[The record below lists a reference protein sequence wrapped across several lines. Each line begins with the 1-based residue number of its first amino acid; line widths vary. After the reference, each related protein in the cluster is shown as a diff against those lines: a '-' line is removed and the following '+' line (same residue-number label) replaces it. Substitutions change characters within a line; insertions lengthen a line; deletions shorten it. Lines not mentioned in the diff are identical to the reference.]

1 MSASL
6 TDPLWR
12 RAARTAMVV
21 FSVGTGLSLTTGCPG
36 RSPTPPATVD
46 ADAGTLDP
54 CASFVGPA
62 RLGIVDAVVDAA
74 TVSRLLSWRRDV
86 QHAQARNEF
95 VARSPGSG
103 TSTRLAVTDAHIEAG
118 CVDLDGLVDIGRAL
132 FTRIVS
138 ADDGFGHGGVDD
150 DRPGPAWRR
159 VQRGVFGGPDA
170 RACIDCHWQGG
181 DGGAGDRADNAYV
194 LGDGI
199 HVDSAD
205 ARNPP
210 SLFGA
215 GWVERAAA
223 EISADLAR
231 QRETLIAEVRTTRSA
246 ASRTLSSQG
255 ITFGVLQ
262 ARPDG
267 QGDVSVDTS
276 AVVGV
281 DADLIVKPFGS
292 KGTVSD
298 LRTFIGRSLQMHLG
312 LQADEWVSARARGRG
327 ADVGGVDDGVGVDLV
342 VDGGTDEDPDAD
354 GVTSEL
360 SSGQLTALVLFIAT
374 LDAPVFSAVEEAP
387 LRAFEL
393 FSNELEFVRSPE
405 FTARFARGAALFGR
419 IGCASCHVPFVRVR
433 DPRYQT
439 ASLSPA
445 GRPIVVDLATDGAKP
460 TPARDDEG
468 AWLVPA
474 FSDFKRHEMGPA
486 LASRYAEHGV
496 PPSMWLTKRLW
507 GLVQTAPYTHE
518 GSALTI
524 DEAVALHG
532 GEAEP
537 AARSFSLLDDSDR
550 VDLRLF
556 LTTLMRAPAPRVR

>member
-1 MSASL
+1 MSALFALSRS
-6 TDPLWR
+6 P
-12 RAARTAMVV
+12 APTAVAV
-21 FSVGTGLSLTTGCPG
+21 LALGIGLIASVACPG
-36 RSPTPPATVD
+36 RPPSQPGAVDVD
-46 ADAGTLDP
+46 AGSADP
-54 CASFVGPA
+54 CATFVGPA
-62 RLGIVDAVVDAA
+62 RLGVHDAVVDEA
-74 TVSRLLSWRRDV
+74 TVARLLSWRRQKD
-86 QHAQARNEF
+86 QEHARDEF
-95 VARSPGSG
+95 VTRTPGS
-103 TSTRLAVTDAHIEAG
+103 SPRLAVTDAHIEAG

-138 ADDGFGHGGVDD
+138 ADDGFGHGGGDD
-150 DRPGPAWRR
+150 DNGLPAPALRR

-181 DGGAGDRADNAYV
+181 DGGAGDRADNSYI

-215 GWVERAAA
+215 GWVERAAV

-231 QRETLIAEVRTTRSA
+231 QREALVAEVRTTRTA

-267 QGDVSVDTS
+267 EGGVRIDTS
-276 AVVGV
+276 GV
-281 DADLIVKPFGS
+281 IGIDADLIVKPFGS
-292 KGTVSD
+292 KGTVTD
-298 LRTFIGRSLQMHLG
+298 LRTFIGRSLQLHLG
-312 LQADEWVSARARGRG
+312 IQSDEWVSASARGRG
-327 ADVGGVDDGVGVDLV
+327 DVVGGVNDGVGVDLWI
-342 VDGGTDEDPDAD
+342 DGGTALDPDAD
-354 GVTSEL
+354 GVSSEL
-360 SSGQLTALVLFIAT
+360 TSGQLTALVLFIAT

-419 IGCASCHVPFVRVR
+419 VGCASCHVPFVRVN

-445 GRPIVVDLATDGAKP
+445 GRPVVVDLGTDGARP
-460 TPARDDEG
+460 TPHRDDDG
-468 AWLVPA
+468 AFVVPV
-474 FSDFKRHEMGPA
+474 FSDFKRHDLGQA
-486 LASRYAEHGV
+486 LASRHSEHGV
-496 PPSMWLTKRLW
+496 PPSVWLTKRLW

-518 GSALTI
+518 GSAMTI
-524 DEAVALHG
+524 DEAIALHG

-537 AARSFSLLDDSDR
+537 AARGFRLLDDSEQ